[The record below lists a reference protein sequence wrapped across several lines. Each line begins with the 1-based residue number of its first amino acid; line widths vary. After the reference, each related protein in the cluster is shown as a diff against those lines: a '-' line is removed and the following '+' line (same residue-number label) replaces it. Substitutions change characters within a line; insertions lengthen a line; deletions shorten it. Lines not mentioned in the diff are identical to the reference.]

1 MVMLLLVLSAL
12 LFAPLTA
19 FLAGNRGY
27 DAMSWYFGGLVLGPL
42 GLLSGL
48 LPKRKHAPEMLF
60 SADLQSQQI
69 G

>member
-1 MVMLLLVLSAL
+1 MVLLLIISAL
-12 LFAPLTA
+12 VFAPLTA

-27 DAMSWYFGGLVLGPL
+27 DAMSWYFGGLLLGPL

-48 LPKRKHAPEMLF
+48 LPKRHHAPEMLF
-60 SADLQSQQI
+60 NADLQAQQI

>member
-1 MVMLLLVLSAL
+1 MVLLLIVSAL
-12 LFAPLTA
+12 FFEPLTA

-27 DAMSWYFGGLVLGPL
+27 DAMAWYFGGLVLGPL
-42 GLLSGL
+42 GLFSGL